1 MIKYVYENIKIN
13 LLPDSSSNGR
23 LPQCHYVGVSFR
35 YIIKIIKQ
43 QFILLPDKLF
53 IRIVEKGSYF

>member
-13 LLPDSSSNGR
+13 LLPDPSSNGR
-23 LPQCHYVGVSFR
+23 LPQCHYVGFSFL

-53 IRIVEKGSYF
+53 IRIVEKGFYF